1 MKLIAASFAVFL
13 LSALAGISTAHAQ
26 GAALFA
32 THCSSCHTTPL
43 NPYPSQLNGAQ
54 APGVIQHAIDV
65 NMTGLGN
72 GVPNLSLPER
82 TDLGNYIQTFMP
94 AVAARNVAFNP
105 GAPSVTSTT
114 FALQN
119 ITVGSFYDGVTSVQ
133 QSSISAGSVSFSGQ
147 NATYTPAACATG
159 SANFG
164 YRGNGLGGLGS
175 IRNQTVNIQDPT
187 FAPIFSAG
195 TPGAGQTTVP
205 YSYDFGITVC
215 DSIATYNVQSGALPG
230 GITLDGTTG
239 TLSGTPAAIGTFNF
253 TIRANYPGPQFADKA
268 FSITISLGPPVITSG
283 ATAAASA
290 VGVVFPGYSIV
301 ATNPPISSYALQ
313 SGSLPPGLTLNTTSG
328 VVSGT
333 PTSAAGSPYVANF
346 TATNSTTT
354 SVPKAVTF
362 HVAPAI
368 VSSATASG
376 QTGVAF
382 SYFITGGPGPAY
394 TSYSIASGTLPP
406 GLTLN
411 AGTGQ
416 VSGTPT
422 VVGGPTNVQF
432 QASTGF
438 ATSAPYNVAFT
449 ITLGPPV
456 ITSTLVATGG
466 EAILFTPYQIM
477 ATNPPHTSFSA
488 APLPTGLTMSP
499 AGLISGTPASGTAG
513 LYPVSICATNAT
525 NTGCATLNI
534 TISQFAPVNTSLV
547 PPAGQ
552 TGVPYSFQITANNGP
567 TSFNAANLPPGLTV
581 DTGTGLISGTPTA
594 VGSFNT
600 ATITSLNGSGS
611 DTDPVTFN
619 ISLGPPVISSPGAAG
634 GAEGFPFSYQIVAS
648 NSPTIYAISNVP
660 PGLTLNTGTGLLSGL
675 PTTNGVYAGTMSAT
689 NATATDTQPLTIT
702 IAVGIPVVTSGSA
715 SGATGAG
722 FSYQIAATNGPTSYS
737 ATGLPAGLTINTAT
751 GRITGTPTVSGSF
764 PVSLSATNGTGTG
777 TGTLA
782 LTIALSPPTT
792 GNTLVTVNVNPGQS
806 FQYTIPAEN
815 GPFTFTAPGLPGSLV
830 LDPNSGIING
840 TVTALGGTYDVP
852 ITITN
857 AVGTTGFTL
866 RIIVGFVV
874 AQAADANVEVP
885 FETAT
890 PVPLPVAGQV
900 FTVNVTALPSH
911 GLVTT
916 QPNSAIVTYAPA
928 TGFSG
933 FDTFSYSVTNPA
945 GTSNVATVN
954 ITVGSAIPVAQAG
967 TMTVQLNTPTILDMS
982 KFVRGSQLTGVAV
995 TSDPAHGTATVNGLF
1010 ITYTPRTNYF
1020 GNDAF
1025 SYVAFGDVGR
1035 SQPATIQVTIT
1046 GRPDPT
1052 RDREVLGLIDAQS
1065 QAARRFS
1072 AAQVANYQRRMESL
1086 HVTAPAAGPTTAALA
1101 PRTAASSQ
1109 PTGRLAAFGGAN
1121 AQPEESSPLI
1131 PISLVSALMNVATTR
1146 TYDVGA
1152 STGGGGVPA
1161 AVSPQTNIWV
1171 AGTANFG
1178 SREAT
1183 GNRDRLRFSTDGVS
1197 AGVDR
1202 RFSMRWAGGL
1212 GVGYGRDDSDVA
1224 AHSHLKSTAGS
1235 VAAYA
1240 SYQPA
1245 PRTFID
1251 MLVGYGQM
1259 RFDSRRYVEA
1269 AELYAD
1275 GRRKGSQVFGSIG
1288 AGYEARKEN
1297 LLVSPYGRVD
1307 FSFDRLDAVSE
1318 TGAGN
1323 HALRYDEATQRSVQ
1337 AVAGVRV
1344 ESRHATEFGFAM
1356 PRARLEYR
1364 RELQDERAVRLG
1376 YADLISGPEYT
1387 ITPAGISRNS
1397 LLFGIGVDLALGGG
1411 LKIGVDYTA
1420 QRASGASNVQGVRLL
1435 VSQELDAIAGPSWR
1449 WEPTT
1454 FKDPINVDAGF
1465 SWDDNVTR
1473 GREAQDKFADR
1484 SFSLGLSQ
1492 TRSFRLNP
1500 NTRVV
1505 VTGLGNAEKFNRYS
1519 GLSRFAGGAQ
1529 AELQYRTSG
1538 AFDAMTFGFVG
1549 RAVYEKFES
1558 GLRSGPRYFAGANA
1572 RRAITDRIEAF
1583 VEAGASMREGRS
1595 EVFSS
1600 RDWSA
1605 KMNLD
1610 WSVGKGLVYITGE
1623 YRKGDTVSSGRPSL
1637 VNIALTDV
1645 FTADDAF
1652 DGLPLVS
1659 YRFDARTVM
1668 GTLGYNHPLGAR
1680 DSIDFSWRR
1689 IEATPKRRPDFEFS
1703 GPLRY
1708 IDNQY
1713 SIVYL
1718 MRF

>member
-1 MKLIAASFAVFL
+1 MIAARIAVLVL
-13 LSALAGISTAHAQ
+13 LAVGLLPLCAHAQ
-26 GAALFA
+26 PAAYTANCTGAG
-32 THCSSCHTTPL
+32 CHVTPS
-43 NPYPSQLNGAQ
+43 NPYPAQFNGANSSSVVNAAIAGGMIADPGLNGAEMT
-54 APGVIQHAIDV
+54 AIIDYI
-65 NMTGLGN
+65 N
-72 GVPNLSLPER
+72 GALPATPTR
-82 TDLGNYIQTFMP
+82 SIPFQSAATFP
-94 AVAARNVAFNP
+94 LI
-105 GAPSVTSTT
+105 G
-114 FALQN
+114 
-119 ITVGSFYDGVTSVQ
+119 ITVPSPYANVNAISTVAPPPTKGGVSYGTSP
-133 QSSISAGSVSFSGQ
+133 AEF
-147 NATYTPAACATG
+147 TYTPNACQVGADSFTFHGTG
-159 SANFG
+159 SG
-164 YRGNGLGGLGS
+164 TTSTRT
-175 IRNQTVNIQDPT
+175 QPVNILNPVIGPT
-187 FAPIFSAG
+187 VSAAAP
-195 TPGAGQTTVP
+195 PAGQTGVSYSHSFTVTACSGLVTSFQVASGTFP
-205 YSYDFGITVC
+205 TGLTL
-215 DSIATYNVQSGALPG
+215 QSTGAV
-230 GITLDGTTG
+230 TG
-239 TLSGTPAAIGTFNF
+239 TPTATGTFNF
-253 TIRANYPGPQFADKA
+253 TVSATYTSSVTGPTQA
-268 FSITISLGPPVITSG
+268 FSITIGLGPPVISSA
-283 ATAAASA
+283 ATAPASA
-290 VGVVFPGYSIV
+290 VGVLFSGYTITASN
-301 ATNPPISSYALQ
+301 TPLTSFALQ
-313 SGSLPPGLTLNTTSG
+313 SGSLPPGLTLNTGSG
-328 VVSGT
+328 AITGT
-333 PTSAAGSPYVANF
+333 PTSAAGSPYVANL
-346 TATNSTTT
+346 TATNATAT
-354 SVPKAVTF
+354 SAPKAVTF

-368 VSSATASG
+368 NSGAAPSG

-382 SYFITGGPGPAY
+382 SYQITGGAGPAY
-394 TSYSIASGTLPP
+394 TSYAIASGTLPP

-411 AGTGQ
+411 TGTGAIT
-416 VSGTPT
+416 GTPT
-422 VVGGPTNVQF
+422 TVGGPTNVQF
-432 QASTGF
+432 TGSTPF
-438 ATSAPYNVAFT
+438 ATSAQFTVAFT

-456 ITSTLVATGG
+456 ITSLLVATGG
-466 EAILFTPYQIM
+466 EAILFTPYQIT
-477 ATNPPHTSFSA
+477 ATNSPLTSFSA

-499 AGLISGTPASGTAG
+499 TGLITGTPGSGTAG

-525 NTGCATLNI
+525 TSGCATLNL

-547 PPAGQ
+547 APAGQ

-567 TSFNAANLPPGLTV
+567 TSFNAANLPPGLSV
-581 DTGTGLISGTPTA
+581 NTGTGLISGTPSA
-594 VGSFNT
+594 VGTFNT
-600 ATITSLNGSGS
+600 ATITSSNGSGS

-619 ISLGPPVISSPGAAG
+619 ITLGPPVISSPATAG
-634 GAEGFPFSYQIVAS
+634 GAVGFAFSYQIAAS
-648 NSPTIYAISNVP
+648 NSPTLYAISNVP

-689 NATATDTQPLTIT
+689 NGTATDTQPLTIT

-715 SGATGAG
+715 SAATGTG
-722 FSYQIAATNGPTSYS
+722 FSYQIVATNGPTSYS
-737 ATGLPAGLTINTAT
+737 AAGLPAGLTLNTAT
-751 GRITGTPTVSGSF
+751 GRITGTPTASGSF
-764 PVSLSATNGTGTG
+764 PVSLGATNGTGTG

-792 GNTLVTVNVNPGQS
+792 GNALVTVNVNPGQS
-806 FQYTIPAEN
+806 FQYVIPAEN
-815 GPFTFTAPGLPGSLV
+815 GPFTFTAPGLPGGLG

-840 TVTALGGTYDVP
+840 TVNALGGTYDVP

-857 AVGTTGFTL
+857 ASGTTGFTL
-866 RIIVGFVV
+866 RFIVGFVIARV
-874 AQAADANVEVP
+874 ADANVDVP

-890 PVPLPVAGQV
+890 PVTLPVTGQV
-900 FTVNVTALPSH
+900 FTVNVVTLPGH

-916 QPNSAIVTYAPA
+916 QPNSAIVTYTPA

-933 FDTFSYSVTNPA
+933 FDSFSYSVTNPA
-945 GTSNVATVN
+945 GVSTVATVN
-954 ITVGSAIPVAQAG
+954 ITVGTSIPVAQAG

-995 TSDPAHGTATVNGLF
+995 TTNPTHGTATVNGLF

-1025 SYVAFGDVGR
+1025 SYVAFGDAGR
-1035 SQPATIQVTIT
+1035 SQSATIQVTIT

-1052 RDREVLGLIDAQS
+1052 QDREVLGLIDAQS
-1065 QAARRFS
+1065 QAARRFA
-1072 AAQVANYQRRMESL
+1072 AAQVGNYQRRMESL
-1086 HVTAPAAGPTTAALA
+1086 HVAPPAAGPTTAALA
-1101 PRTAASSQ
+1101 PRTAAWSQ
-1109 PTGRLAAFGGAN
+1109 PAARLAAFGGGDAP
-1121 AQPEESSPLI
+1121 PEESSPLI

-1146 TYDVGA
+1146 SYDVAA
-1152 STGGGGVPA
+1152 STGAGGVPA
-1161 AVSPQTNIWV
+1161 AMSPQTNIWV

-1183 GNRDRLRFSTDGVS
+1183 ENRDRLRFSTDGVS

-1251 MLVGYGQM
+1251 MLVGYGQL

-1288 AGYEARKEN
+1288 AGYEARQEN

-1307 FSFDRLDAVSE
+1307 FSFDRLEAVSE

-1323 HALRYDEATQRSVQ
+1323 FALRYDETRQRSVQ
-1337 AVAGVRV
+1337 AAAGVRV
-1344 ESRHATEFGFAM
+1344 ESKHATEFGFAM
-1356 PRARLEYR
+1356 PRARIEYR

-1376 YADLISGPEYT
+1376 YADLAGGPEYNV
-1387 ITPAGISRNS
+1387 TPAGVSRNS
-1397 LLFGIGVDLALGGG
+1397 LLLGIGIDIAFGGG

-1435 VSQELDAIAGPSWR
+1435 VSQELDAIAGPNWR

-1465 SWDDNVTR
+1465 AWDDNATR
-1473 GREAQDKFADR
+1473 GRESGDKYRDR
-1484 SFSLGLSQ
+1484 SFNLGLSQ
-1492 TRSFRLNP
+1492 TRSFSLNP
-1500 NTRVV
+1500 NTRFV
-1505 VTGLGNAEKFNRYS
+1505 VTGLGNAEKFDRYS
-1519 GLSRFAGGAQ
+1519 GLSRFAAGAQ
-1529 AELQYRTSG
+1529 GELQYRTSG

-1558 GLRSGPRYFAGANA
+1558 SLRTGPRYFAGVNT

-1583 VEAGASMREGRS
+1583 VEAGASRRDGRS
-1595 EVFSS
+1595 EVFNW

-1610 WSVGKGLVYITGE
+1610 WSIGKGLVYLTGE

-1637 VNIALTDV
+1637 VNIGLTDV

-1652 DGLPLVS
+1652 DGLDLVS

-1689 IEATPKRRPDFEFS
+1689 IEATPTRHPGFDFN